1 MLLNEIKGEKPLVVS
16 MYEKIRA
23 SRDSW
28 GVYWV
33 DANGIGHSIYDMEWV
48 PAEKYVK
55 EKILVTLN
63 SQNRPKPRVLRF
75 TGAGIEALTL
85 KKKLVPKQFAVDY
98 ERWYLIDRR
107 KEK

>member
-1 MLLNEIKGEKPLVVS
+1 MLLNEIKGEKPLVMS
-16 MYEKIRA
+16 MYEKIHA

-33 DANGIGHSIYDMEWV
+33 DANGVGHYISEMEWI
-48 PAEKYVK
+48 PAEEGVK
-55 EKILVTLN
+55 EKIIVTLN
-63 SQNRPKPRVLRF
+63 SQNRPKPSVLRF

-85 KKKLVPKQFAVDY
+85 KKKLVPKQFAVDE